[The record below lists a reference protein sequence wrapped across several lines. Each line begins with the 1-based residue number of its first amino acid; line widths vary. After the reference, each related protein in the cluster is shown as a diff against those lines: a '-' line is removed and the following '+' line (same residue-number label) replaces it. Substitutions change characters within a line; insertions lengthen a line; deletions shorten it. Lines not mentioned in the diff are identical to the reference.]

1 MSQLERKIADLILLI
16 PSDQQ
21 HFARKRI
28 DNIIRVVSDSQIA
41 ELNWKSING
50 EVESLNEKLTNDMM
64 KIICTL
70 TLVDWDQMKGKC
82 RKRELNDV
90 RQIAMWIIRKGTSMS
105 FYDVGKVFNRHHA
118 TVLHAVKNVEGLI
131 QTDNIYRST
140 VAQILNKIDSQSLN
154 RAFDLVMSDQ
164 NKVVK
169 TYFIYAK
176 ANCTIENKKQVWHPE
191 EITSSWMDAFEY
203 AFHKY
208 GQSFNIH
215 EEIIK

>member
-28 DNIIRVVSDSQIA
+28 DNLVRVVSDSQIA

-50 EVESLNEKLTNDMM
+50 EVESLNEKITNNIM
-64 KIICTL
+64 KVICTL
-70 TLVDWDQMKGKC
+70 TLLDWDQLKSKC

-131 QTDNIYRST
+131 QTDNMYRAS
-140 VAQILNKIDSQSLN
+140 VEQILNHLDYENLN
-154 RAFDLVMSDQ
+154 KAF
-164 NKVVK
+164 NKL
-169 TYFIYAK
+169 
-176 ANCTIENKKQVWHPE
+176 NK
-191 EITSSWMDAFEY
+191 
-203 AFHKY
+203 
-208 GQSFNIH
+208 
-215 EEIIK
+215 

>member
-28 DNIIRVVSDSQIA
+28 DNIIRVVSDSQIE

-50 EVESLNEKLTNDMM
+50 EVESLNERITNNMM
-64 KIICTL
+64 KVICTL
-70 TLVDWDQMKGKC
+70 TLVDRDQLKSKC

-131 QTDNIYRST
+131 QTDNKYRAD
-140 VAQILNKIDSQSLN
+140 VEQILNHLDYENLN
-154 RAFDLVMSDQ
+154 REFQRL
-164 NKVVK
+164 NK
-169 TYFIYAK
+169 
-176 ANCTIENKKQVWHPE
+176 
-191 EITSSWMDAFEY
+191 
-203 AFHKY
+203 
-208 GQSFNIH
+208 
-215 EEIIK
+215 

>member
-1 MSQLERKIADLILLI
+1 MSKAVEKKIADLILLI

-28 DNIIRVVSDSQIA
+28 DNLIRVVSDSQIS

-50 EVESLNEKLTNDMM
+50 EVESINEKLTNDMM

-70 TLVDWDQMKGKC
+70 TQVDWNQMKGKC

-118 TVLHAVKNVEGLI
+118 TVLHAVKHVEGLI
-131 QTDNIYRST
+131 ETDNMYRAG
-140 VAQILNKIDSQSLN
+140 VEQILNHIDNQDLN
-154 RAFDLVMSDQ
+154 RAFNRLS
-164 NKVVK
+164 K
-169 TYFIYAK
+169 
-176 ANCTIENKKQVWHPE
+176 
-191 EITSSWMDAFEY
+191 
-203 AFHKY
+203 
-208 GQSFNIH
+208 
-215 EEIIK
+215 

>member
-1 MSQLERKIADLILLI
+1 MSHVLERKIADLILLI

-28 DNIIRVVSDSQIA
+28 DNIIRVVSDSQIE

-50 EVESLNEKLTNDMM
+50 EVESLNERITNNMM
-64 KIICTL
+64 KVICTL
-70 TLVDWDQMKGKC
+70 TLVDRDQLKSKC

-131 QTDNIYRST
+131 QTDNKYRAD
-140 VAQILNKIDSQSLN
+140 VEQILNHLDYENLN
-154 RAFDLVMSDQ
+154 REFQRL
-164 NKVVK
+164 NK
-169 TYFIYAK
+169 
-176 ANCTIENKKQVWHPE
+176 
-191 EITSSWMDAFEY
+191 
-203 AFHKY
+203 
-208 GQSFNIH
+208 
-215 EEIIK
+215 

>member
-28 DNIIRVVSDSQIA
+28 DNIIRVVSDSQIE

-50 EVESLNEKLTNDMM
+50 EVESLNERITNKMM
-64 KIICTL
+64 KVICTL
-70 TLVDWDQMKGKC
+70 TLVDRDQLKSKC

-131 QTDNIYRST
+131 QTDNRYRAD
-140 VAQILNKIDSQSLN
+140 VEQILNHLDYENLN
-154 RAFDLVMSDQ
+154 REFQRL
-164 NKVVK
+164 NK
-169 TYFIYAK
+169 
-176 ANCTIENKKQVWHPE
+176 
-191 EITSSWMDAFEY
+191 
-203 AFHKY
+203 
-208 GQSFNIH
+208 
-215 EEIIK
+215 

>member
-16 PSDQQ
+16 PSDHQ

-28 DNIIRVVSDSQIA
+28 DNIIRVVSDSQIE

-50 EVESLNEKLTNDMM
+50 EVESLNERITNNMM
-64 KIICTL
+64 KVICTL
-70 TLVDWDQMKGKC
+70 TLVDRDQLKSKC

-131 QTDNIYRST
+131 QTDNKYRAD
-140 VAQILNKIDSQSLN
+140 VEQILNHLDYENLN
-154 RAFDLVMSDQ
+154 KEFQRL
-164 NKVVK
+164 NK
-169 TYFIYAK
+169 
-176 ANCTIENKKQVWHPE
+176 
-191 EITSSWMDAFEY
+191 
-203 AFHKY
+203 
-208 GQSFNIH
+208 
-215 EEIIK
+215 

>member
-28 DNIIRVVSDSQIA
+28 DNIIRVVSDSQIE

-50 EVESLNEKLTNDMM
+50 EVESLNERITNNMM
-64 KIICTL
+64 KVICTL
-70 TLVDWDQMKGKC
+70 TLVDRDQLKSKC

-131 QTDNIYRST
+131 QTDNKYRAD
-140 VAQILNKIDSQSLN
+140 VEQILNHLDYENLN
-154 RAFDLVMSDQ
+154 KEFQRL
-164 NKVVK
+164 NK
-169 TYFIYAK
+169 
-176 ANCTIENKKQVWHPE
+176 
-191 EITSSWMDAFEY
+191 
-203 AFHKY
+203 
-208 GQSFNIH
+208 
-215 EEIIK
+215 